1 MEEKFDA
8 VVVGG
13 GASGLGAAIKL
24 AKYGFNVVL
33 LERGERIGSKSV
45 YGGRIYSEVFKRELG
60 SLDDAP
66 VERWVRKEV
75 LTFLDSERG
84 LSIELFA
91 KKNEESFTAYLSNFN
106 SWLAQIAE
114 NEGALV
120 IAGMKVD
127 DLIIEDGKVK
137 GVVAGGEKLYS
148 DVVIDAEG
156 VNPIL
161 AMRAGIRRDWKPNE
175 VAVGVKEVVK
185 LSEEEIN
192 KRFGLESDEGL
203 ANLMVGFPNSIGGAF
218 LYTNKE
224 TVSLGVVVRVDSAV
238 KNNLDVYEL
247 AEDIRLHPY
256 VYRLVKG
263 GSVIEYSAH
272 LVPEA
277 GVRGVPERLVSDGFV
292 LVGDAAGLVLNRGFT
307 VRGVDYAFYSG
318 VLAAEA
324 VKNAHEKGEMSRENL
339 AVYESLLKSSAIYE
353 ELKFY
358 EKAHE
363 ILGEEKFY
371 SLYPQMFIEV
381 FEELYRMDKP
391 KTVYSVVKEKM
402 RERVSTFR
410 AFMDFWKVV
419 RSL

>member
-24 AKYGFNVVL
+24 AKYGFNVLL

-45 YGGRIYSEVFKRELG
+45 YGGRIYAEIFKKELG

-66 VERWVRKEV
+66 VERWVKKEA
-75 LTFLDSERG
+75 LTFLDQERGVRLELFSERSG
-84 LSIELFA
+84 
-91 KKNEESFTAYLSNFN
+91 ESFTAYLSNFN
-106 SWLAQIAE
+106 SWLGQIAE

-120 IAGMKVD
+120 VTGMKVD
-127 DLIIEDGKVK
+127 DLVIEDGKVR
-137 GVVAGGEKLYS
+137 GVVAGGERLYA

-161 AMRAGIRRDWKPNE
+161 AMRAGLRSDWRQNE
-175 VAVGVKEVVK
+175 VAVGVKEVIK

-192 KRFGLESDEGL
+192 SRFGLESDEGM
-203 ANLMVGFPNSIGGAF
+203 ANLIVGLPGGIGGAF
-218 LYTNKE
+218 LYTNRE
-224 TVSLGVVVRVDSAV
+224 TVSLGAVVRIDSAV
-238 KNNLDVYEL
+238 GRNLNVYDL
-247 AEDIRLHPY
+247 AEDLRLHPY
-256 VYRLVKG
+256 IYRLVKG

-277 GVRGVPERLVSDGFV
+277 GVKGIPERLVADRFV

-324 VKNAHEKGEMSRENL
+324 VKIAHERGEMSRENL
-339 AVYESLLKSSAIYE
+339 SVYEEMLKNSLIYE
-353 ELKFY
+353 EMKFY

-363 ILGEEKFY
+363 VLGNEKFY
-371 SLYPQMFIEV
+371 TVYPQLFIDV
-381 FEELYRMDKP
+381 LEELYKMDKP
-391 KTVYSVVKEKM
+391 KTIYSTAKEKIKGRISLM
-402 RERVSTFR
+402 QSLV
-410 AFMDFWKVV
+410 DLWKVV